1 MVLTTNRGGNM
12 SKNIIIQ
19 EGGVGK
25 QLTADKLKTNLVGGG
40 TCLWVPEDET
50 QLGIKHISENGTYK
64 ASDDGYYGYS
74 EVTVSGIGTATGKDP
89 DGSGDDATA
98 TVDPE
103 TGEIVITK
111 LPYSISV
118 VTPPTVTEYNDGAT
132 IDFSGMVVKGYLKS
146 GDLWTD
152 SSHPNGIIPISELT
166 LPVTTADSGS
176 ASGER
181 ASSELIPGGF
191 EFGGSGTITAYKGA
205 YEAGLKQI
213 VSYTAEAVT
222 LGWPNQYTTRGIAA
236 SSSPGS
242 YSEHIS
248 YPDGT
253 SKDDTGVLNRT
264 YTYNGK
270 TVYYIGP
277 WGTGWGYSA
286 YTVEN
291 VAPNATDAIENYD
304 GANIAW
310 TMIYGTIT
318 AGGQVIPVQYMSG
331 EKTLESS
338 FTITVNPGAPGYGT
352 EE

>member
-1 MVLTTNRGGNM
+1 M
-12 SKNIIIQ
+12 SKNIVIQ

-50 QLGIKHISENGTYK
+50 RLGTKHISENGTYK

-118 VTPPTVTEYNDGAT
+118 VTPPTVTEYSDGAT

-152 SSHPNGIIPISELT
+152 SSHPNGVIPISELT

-176 ASGER
+176 ASGDIAR
-181 ASSELIPGGF
+181 SDLIPEGF
-191 EFGGSGTITAYKGA
+191 EFGSTGTLDRVKRASTPDAPPLHSIITYFADA
-205 YEAGLKQI
+205 L
-213 VSYTAEAVT
+213 T
-222 LGWPNQYTTRGIAA
+222 LIAHNNYSVRIIAA
-236 SSSPGS
+236 SSLQNQEYREHTSNPDGS
-242 YSEHIS
+242 YS
-248 YPDGT
+248 
-253 SKDDTGVLNRT
+253 DDTGTMRQT
-264 YTYNGK
+264 YTYDGK
-270 TVYYIGP
+270 TVYYGGATSS
-277 WGTGWGYSA
+277 WA
-286 YTVEN
+286 YTDYTTESMIPDGTE
-291 VAPNATDAIENYD
+291 AYDNYSQ
-304 GANIAW
+304 AMIAW
-310 TMIYGTIT
+310 TMIYGDIT
-318 AGGQVIPVQYMSG
+318 PGGQTIPVQYMSG

-338 FTITVNPGAPGYGT
+338 FTITVNQSTPGYGT
-352 EE
+352 DE